1 MTGVQR
7 TPPPPLGAVK
17 IALAIFT
24 GDKTMASDS
33 LQSRLSLNCKSSGR
47 TKSDSALTVEWTL
60 KLTCLLNLPRNNF

>member
-7 TPPPPLGAVK
+7 TPPLVAVK

-47 TKSDSALTVEWTL
+47 TKSGSALTVEWTL
-60 KLTCLLNLPRNNF
+60 KSHLLVESAPE

>member
-7 TPPPPLGAVK
+7 TPPLVAVK

-47 TKSDSALTVEWTL
+47 TKSGSALTVEVTL
-60 KLTCLLNLPRNNF
+60 KLHLLVESAPE